1 MSISI
6 PIPARELYDS
16 EKNRF
21 IDIPKTVL
29 VLEHSLISISKW
41 ESKWHIPFHDDRKQ
55 KTFEQNI
62 DYETAEEEIDYIRC
76 MTVSSNVP
84 PEAYYALTKK
94 DIKLIENYI
103 NDPMTATT
111 INNQNKRL
119 GRDIITNEIIYYWM
133 CELGIPFQPCEK
145 WHINRL
151 LMLIEVCS
159 IKRQK
164 PKNMSPASVMR
175 QNHALNAARRAKH
188 HTRG

>member
-6 PIPARELYDS
+6 PIPERELYNS
-16 EKNRF
+16 ESNSF
-21 IDIPKTVL
+21 IDIPKCTL

-41 ESKWHIPFHDDRKQ
+41 ESKWHKSYLSTPK
-55 KTFEQNI
+55 KTK
-62 DYETAEEEIDYIRC
+62 EEEIDYVRC
-76 MTVSSNVP
+76 MTINSNIR
-84 PEAYYALTKK
+84 PEAYYALTKHDWK
-94 DIKLIENYI
+94 RIESYL

-111 INNQNKRL
+111 IKNNQPKFN
-119 GRDIITNEIIYYWM
+119 RDIITSELIYYWM
-133 CELGIPFQPCEK
+133 CELGIPFEPCEK

-164 PKNMSPASVMR
+164 PKNMSPAAVMR

>member
-6 PIPARELYDS
+6 PIPERELYDS
-16 EKNRF
+16 ENNKF

-41 ESKWHIPFHDDRKQ
+41 ESKWHKSYLSTPK
-55 KTFEQNI
+55 KTK
-62 DYETAEEEIDYIRC
+62 EEELDYIRC
-76 MTVSSNVP
+76 MTISSNVS
-84 PEAYYALTKK
+84 PEAYYALTRRDVKQ
-94 DIKLIENYI
+94 IENYM

-111 INNQNKRL
+111 ISNNKVKNN
-119 GRDIITNEIIYYWM
+119 RDIITNELIYYWM
-133 CELGIPFQPCEK
+133 TELGIPFQPCEK

-159 IKRQK
+159 LKRQK
-164 PKNMSPASVMR
+164 PKNMSPAAIAR

-188 HTRG
+188 HSRG

>member
-41 ESKWHIPFHDDRKQ
+41 ESKWHKSYLSTPK
-55 KTFEQNI
+55 K
-62 DYETAEEEIDYIRC
+62 TAEEEIDYIRC

-111 INNQNKRL
+111 ISNQNKRL